1 MSPLHL
7 FDTNIVS
14 ALMADNPKVRAR
26 LASQPNVVTCSIVQG
41 EIRYGLE
48 RLPIGKR
55 RSDLENKATFVFST
69 LPIEPVTPVAGDIY
83 GRIRRALEMQGGSLP
98 DNDLWIAASAL
109 SLGAILVSA
118 DQALR
123 RVSGLTVEDW
133 TV

>member
-1 MSPLHL
+1 MSPLYL

-14 ALMADNPKVRAR
+14 ALMADNPKVKSR
-26 LASQPNVVTCSIVQG
+26 LAAQPSVVTCSIVQG

-69 LPIEPVTPVAGDIY
+69 LPVEPVTQAAGDVY
-83 GRIRRALEMQGGSLP
+83 GRIRSALEMQGASLP

-109 SLGAILVSA
+109 SLGAILVSN

-123 RVSGLTVEDW
+123 RVPGISVEDW